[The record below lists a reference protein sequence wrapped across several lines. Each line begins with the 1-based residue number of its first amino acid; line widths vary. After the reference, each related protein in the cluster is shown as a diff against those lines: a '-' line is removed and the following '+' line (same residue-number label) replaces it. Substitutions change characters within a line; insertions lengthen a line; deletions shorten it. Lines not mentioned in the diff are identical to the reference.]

1 MDNER
6 ITRKVTKG
14 RRLSLEIGN
23 KIMAGFK
30 GQEAEAKAKFVGMET
45 GAYIVIR
52 LPRITG
58 LQENLA
64 EGNSVSLRYVSSGM
78 VYGFEAE
85 VLGFFHEKNLNL
97 VIISYPRAVEPID
110 MRKESRVDCYTTA
123 KLIIAEEGFPGSL
136 IDLSPSGCRFIFAL
150 STEKTRPDFALG
162 QEATLSFHLPDLE
175 GPQVFPCRVQNIRHD
190 GQTLSLGL
198 IFDLKSE
205 TTFSLA
211 VFRRFL
217 EETN

>member
-1 MDNER
+1 MNNER
-6 ITRKVTKG
+6 VTRKETKG
-14 RRLSLEIGN
+14 RRLSLEIGD
-23 KIMAGFK
+23 KIMARFE
-30 GQEAEAKAKFVGMET
+30 GQEAETNAKFVGMET

-58 LQENLA
+58 LRENLA

-78 VYGFEAE
+78 VYGFEAAI
-85 VLGFFHEKNLNL
+85 LGFFQEKNLNL
-97 VIISYPRAVEPID
+97 VIISYPRAVETID
-110 MRKESRVDCYTTA
+110 MRKESRVDCYTNARLT
-123 KLIIAEEGFPGSL
+123 IAEAGFPGSL
-136 IDLSPSGCRFIFAL
+136 VDLSPSGCRFFFAP
-150 STEKTRPDFALG
+150 STEKTRPDFALD
-162 QEATLSFHLPDLE
+162 QEATLSFRLPDLE

-205 TTFSLA
+205 TTFSLE